1 VGRYQEKENPSIWP
15 EIKQFV
21 KENQENRE
29 NTIKI
34 ILDIKRQTV

>member
-15 EIKQFV
+15 ETKQFV
-21 KENQENRE
+21 KENLEK
-29 NTIKI
+29 TTSIKV